1 MRYSSPATI
10 WTVAKREMAITA
22 KTRAV
27 QITVALLLLVTIGGI
42 TAANFFL
49 GSDDEAETVAV
60 VEMPTEAFD
69 NSGLDTREADDANQ
83 AAELV
88 RNGDADAA
96 LVPGDEGWDLISQDG
111 DPSQTMTA
119 TINQVVE
126 AYASQTALQELGV
139 SPADYAQA
147 LPETT
152 VNVVSVDEA
161 DGTATSEDDIVSVL
175 TVLAA
180 AMIIIFSVITFAS
193 LVGGRVTEEKS
204 SRVVEIILSSVR
216 PLDFLAGKILG
227 VTIFGFVTTLVLVG
241 AGAAALAFT
250 EFSDHFSLNWGLFG
264 VMLVGCLLGLLFF
277 GSLYAAAGSLI
288 QRTEDLQST
297 QTPILLLLILTAYV
311 PAFGWNNLDST
322 LMQVAGWLPP
332 FSMVTAPL
340 QYAVGNFGAG
350 QLALS
355 YLLFAATTAAVIWL
369 VARVYRGAILNNGKK
384 MTWRAALK
392 G

>member
-49 GSDDEAETVAV
+49 GSDDEPDTVAV

-69 NSGLDTREADDANQ
+69 NSGLNARAADDADQ

-88 RNGDADAA
+88 RNDDAEAA
-96 LVPGDEGWDLISQDG
+96 LVPGEKGWDLISQDG
-111 DPSQTMTA
+111 NPSQTMTA

-126 AYASQTALQELGV
+126 AYSSQTALQELGV

-152 VNVVSVDEA
+152 VNLVSVDEA
-161 DGTATSEDDIVSVL
+161 DGTASSEDDIVSVL

-250 EFSDHFSLNWGLFG
+250 EFSDRFSLDWGLFG

-297 QTPILLLLILTAYV
+297 QTPILILLILTAYV

-332 FSMVTAPL
+332 FSMLTAPM
-340 QYAVGNFGAG
+340 QYAVGNFGAA

-369 VARVYRGAILNNGKK
+369 VARIYRGAILNNGKK

>member
-49 GSDDEAETVAV
+49 GSDDEPDTVAV

-69 NSGLDTREADDANQ
+69 NSGLNARAADDADQ

-88 RNGDADAA
+88 RNDDAEAA
-96 LVPGDEGWDLISQDG
+96 LVPGEKGWDLISQDG
-111 DPSQTMTA
+111 NPSQTMTA

-126 AYASQTALQELGV
+126 AYSSQTALQELGV

-152 VNVVSVDEA
+152 VNLVSVDEA
-161 DGTATSEDDIVSVL
+161 DGTASSEDDIVSVL

-250 EFSDHFSLNWGLFG
+250 EFSDRFSLDWGLFG

-297 QTPILLLLILTAYV
+297 QTPILILLILTAYV

-332 FSMVTAPL
+332 FSMLTAPM
-340 QYAVGNFGAG
+340 QYAVGNFGAA

-369 VARVYRGAILNNGKK
+369 VARIYRGAILNNGKK

-392 G
+392 S

>member
-49 GSDDEAETVAV
+49 GSDDEPDTVAV

-69 NSGLDTREADDANQ
+69 NSGLNARAADDADQ

-88 RNGDADAA
+88 RNDDAEAA
-96 LVPGDEGWDLISQDG
+96 LAPGEKGWDLISQDG
-111 DPSQTMTA
+111 NPSQTMTA

-126 AYASQTALQELGV
+126 AYSSQTALQELGV

-152 VNVVSVDEA
+152 VNLVSVDEA
-161 DGTATSEDDIVSVL
+161 DGTASSEDDIVSVL

-250 EFSDHFSLNWGLFG
+250 EFSDRFSLDWGLFG

-297 QTPILLLLILTAYV
+297 QTPILILLILTAYV

-332 FSMVTAPL
+332 FSMLTAPM
-340 QYAVGNFGAG
+340 QYAVGNFGAA

-369 VARVYRGAILNNGKK
+369 VARIYRGAILNNGKK

-392 G
+392 S

>member
-49 GSDDEAETVAV
+49 GSDDEPDTVAV

-69 NSGLDTREADDANQ
+69 NSGLDARGADDADQ

-88 RNGDADAA
+88 RNGDAEAA
-96 LVPGDEGWDLISQDG
+96 LVPGNEGWDLISQDG
-111 DPSQTMTA
+111 NPSQTMTA

-126 AYASQTALQELGV
+126 AYSSQTALQELGV

-152 VNVVSVDEA
+152 VNVVSMDEA
-161 DGTATSEDDIVSVL
+161 DGAASSEDEIFSVL

-250 EFSDHFSLNWGLFG
+250 EFSDHFSLDWGLFG

-297 QTPILLLLILTAYV
+297 QTPILILLILTAYV
-311 PAFGWNNLDST
+311 PAFGWNSLDST
-322 LMQVAGWLPP
+322 LLQVAGWLPP
-332 FSMVTAPL
+332 FSMLAAPM
-340 QYAVGNFGAG
+340 QYAVGNFGAA

-369 VARVYRGAILNNGKK
+369 VARIYRGAILNNGKK

>member
-49 GSDDEAETVAV
+49 GSDDEPDTVAV

-69 NSGLDTREADDANQ
+69 NSGLDARGADDADQ

-88 RNGDADAA
+88 RNGDAEAA

-111 DPSQTMTA
+111 NPSQTMTA

-126 AYASQTALQELGV
+126 AYSSQTALQELGV

-152 VNVVSVDEA
+152 VNLVSVDET
-161 DGTATSEDDIVSVL
+161 DGAASSEDEIFSVL

-250 EFSDHFSLNWGLFG
+250 EFSDHFSLDWGLFG

-297 QTPILLLLILTAYV
+297 QTPILILLILTAYV
-311 PAFGWNNLDST
+311 PAFGWNSLDST
-322 LMQVAGWLPP
+322 LLQVAGWLPP
-332 FSMVTAPL
+332 FSMLTAPM
-340 QYAVGNFGAG
+340 QYAVGNFGAA

-369 VARVYRGAILNNGKK
+369 VARIYRGAILNNGKK

>member
-49 GSDDEAETVAV
+49 GSDDEPDTVAV

-69 NSGLDTREADDANQ
+69 NSGLNARAADDADQ

-88 RNGDADAA
+88 RNDDAEAA
-96 LVPGDEGWDLISQDG
+96 LVPGEKGWDLISQDG
-111 DPSQTMTA
+111 NPSQTMTA

-126 AYASQTALQELGV
+126 AYSSQTALQELGV

-152 VNVVSVDEA
+152 VNLVSVDES
-161 DGTATSEDDIVSVL
+161 DGTASSEDDIVSVL

-250 EFSDHFSLNWGLFG
+250 EFSDRFSLDWGLFG

-297 QTPILLLLILTAYV
+297 QTPILILLILTAYV

-332 FSMVTAPL
+332 FSMLTAPM
-340 QYAVGNFGAG
+340 QYAVGNFGAA

-369 VARVYRGAILNNGKK
+369 VARIYRGAILNNGKK

>member
-49 GSDDEAETVAV
+49 GSDDEPDTVAV

-69 NSGLDTREADDANQ
+69 NSGLDARGADDADQ

-88 RNGDADAA
+88 RNGDAEAA

-111 DPSQTMTA
+111 NPSQTMTA

-126 AYASQTALQELGV
+126 AYSSQTALQELGV
-139 SPADYAQA
+139 SPTDYAQA
-147 LPETT
+147 LPEIT
-152 VNVVSVDEA
+152 VNLVSVDEA
-161 DGTATSEDDIVSVL
+161 DGAASSENEIFSVL

-241 AGAAALAFT
+241 AGAAALGFT
-250 EFSDHFSLNWGLFG
+250 EFSDHFSLDWGLFG

-297 QTPILLLLILTAYV
+297 QTPILILLILTAYV
-311 PAFGWNNLDST
+311 PAFGWNSLDST
-322 LMQVAGWLPP
+322 LLQVAGWLPP
-332 FSMVTAPL
+332 FSMLTAPM
-340 QYAVGNFGAG
+340 QYAVGNFGAA

-369 VARVYRGAILNNGKK
+369 VARIYRGAILNNGKK